1 MKTQKGG
8 GFLCRRIEHQPA
20 QSFSGILYSCI
31 VLITDQVLPDISEYD
46 SLLLICT
53 ETWQEVEKQMSNIA
67 WAPTPV
73 YYLRFDSLPPKS
85 KFFLGLA
92 LTEQCGFLLN

>member
-1 MKTQKGG
+1 MKTQKGV
-8 GFLCRRIEHQPA
+8 FFVYENWTQTA
-20 QSFSGILYSCI
+20 QSLPGILYSCI

-67 WAPTPV
+67 WAPTPT
-73 YYLRFDSLPPKS
+73 YCLRFDSLPPKS
-85 KFFLGLA
+85 EFFLGLA
-92 LTEQCGFLLN
+92 LAEQCGFLLN